1 MTITGKTHEKT
12 FVFDDIESYAS
23 SAMFND
29 LIYLLFERCF
39 DDRLPLLPPYLQIL
53 ICNDSKVAYFPE
65 LPRSITN
72 VHFAKGKLEELPDM
86 SALVNL
92 EHLCVKDNYI
102 QSIEHPLPPNL
113 RSLDVSFNKIRTVG
127 CSLPLTV
134 SHVNFNFNFM
144 VHSLNLPP
152 ECSAQCDHMYDDKLI
167 MQRERERFAAL
178 DAVKPIAGT
187 LTDRLATLTAATVY
201 QRPDVSF
208 NPTLH
213 RMSPNNVYANKQNVH
228 AYSVQT
234 GVSNS
239 VSVIINKSG
248 TVLID
253 NPHLVRDVL
262 AIYKKNDTLWK
273 KICNVFRTMSMQGK
287 PPLYKW
293 CNEQLIHSIHGIT
306 FRELLLRVWS
316 IIEQHEHRDALHDI
330 LRDELNASIGVCF
343 TGRFS
348 RVVNVLN
355 GFIDGVDIG
364 ISSSEQMQS
373 RISHTVKMGQKENK
387 TTSAIKAEIAVILD
401 EFKIE
406 RQHERQAWL
415 DAVE

>member
-1 MTITGKTHEKT
+1 MIITGKTHEKT
-12 FVFDDIESYAS
+12 FVFEDIESYAS

-29 LIYLLFERCF
+29 LIYLLFEKCF
-39 DDRLPLLPPYLQIL
+39 DDRLPLLPPNLQIL
-53 ICNDSKVAYFPE
+53 ICNDSKAVYFPE

-92 EHLCVKDNYI
+92 EHLNLKDNYI
-102 QSIEHPLPPNL
+102 QSIDHPLPPNL
-113 RSLDVSFNKIRTVG
+113 RSLDVSFNKMRTVR
-127 CSLPLTV
+127 CSWPLTV

-167 MQRERERFAAL
+167 MQRERERFAAVT
-178 DAVKPIAGT
+178 AVEPITGT
-187 LTDRLATLTAATVY
+187 LTDRLATQTATVAW
-201 QRPDVSF
+201 S
-208 NPTLH
+208 
-213 RMSPNNVYANKQNVH
+213 NNVYANKQNVH

-373 RISHTVKMGQKENK
+373 RISHAVKMGQKQNK
-387 TTSAIKAEIAVILD
+387 TNDAIKAEVGAILD

-406 RQHERQAWL
+406 RPHERQAWL